1 MLKNNVRKWFKIRK
15 VFYKRYFDAKNWNFR
30 HIVQGVDIQ
39 RYTPG
44 RHTVMKKRRRERA
57 HSEVPNGLF
66 HALISSISGG
76 ETMSIAV
83 QNGL

>member
-15 VFYKRYFDAKNWNFR
+15 VFYKRYFDAKNGNFR
-30 HIVQGVDIQ
+30 HIVQDVDIQ

-57 HSEVPNGLF
+57 HSAPPNGLF
-66 HALISSISGG
+66 HALIPSISGG
-76 ETMSIAV
+76 ETMSIAM